1 MSIKQYTNL
10 IFILKFECTLLYQSH
25 FNDTSRLYI
34 RNLPLK
40 ADLFKC
46 LFVQDLQIPK
56 KKILIRGIKFL
67 QVTLSLHS

>member
-40 ADLFKC
+40 ADLFNC

-56 KKILIRGIKFL
+56 KKY
-67 QVTLSLHS
+67 S